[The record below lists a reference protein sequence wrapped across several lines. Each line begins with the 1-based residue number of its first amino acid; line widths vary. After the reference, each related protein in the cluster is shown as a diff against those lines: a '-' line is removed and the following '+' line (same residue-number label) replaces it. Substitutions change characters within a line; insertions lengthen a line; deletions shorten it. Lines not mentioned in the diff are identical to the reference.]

1 MTSNGY
7 FVYYLPEEHYIG
19 MTNYLKRRMYQH
31 RKKGKCTEGM
41 EIVACFERSVDAH
54 WSFETGYYL
63 HTLCAFTFLTM
74 LVHSS
79 LKVVGHTN
87 IMLFW

>member
-1 MTSNGY
+1 MNRLEKQRILGKKYYDRMTSNGY

-54 WSFETGYYL
+54 WFETMLHQRGYLGY
-63 HTLCAFTFLTM
+63 
-74 LVHSS
+74 SY
-79 LKVVGHTN
+79 
-87 IMLFW
+87 